1 MKIRIKNQQRGH
13 RRAATS
19 YNIGIDFTGSF
30 AGCFNSFG
38 YGYIGYFFKNIAII
52 ASKTGIAEIIM
63 AVNFQNLSSWILA
76 LVCFVAA

>member
-1 MKIRIKNQQRGH
+1 MIILVVVARVFNYNSAKEC
-13 RRAATS
+13 RRDATS

-52 ASKTGIAEIIM
+52 ASKTDMAEIIK
-63 AVNFQNLSSWILA
+63 VVDFQNLSS
-76 LVCFVAA
+76 